1 MVMRAA
7 LVLALASAARGGA
20 LPSVWPVST
29 TYFSTDPAASAQFMA
44 SRLNASV
51 VAPNISSACGA
62 ELAWVRMPGSGYEFH
77 FVREGDGARSGG
89 ALDPAGYVAYVDALY
104 GNLSA
109 QSASAGCVRRPRAR
123 ILARV

>member
-1 MVMRAA
+1 MMRAA

-51 VAPNISSACGA
+51 VAPNVSSACGA

-77 FVREGDGARSGG
+77 FVKEGDGGAPSGDR
-89 ALDPAGYVAYVDALY
+89 LDPAGYADDYY
-104 GNLSA
+104 Y
-109 QSASAGCVRRPRAR
+109 
-123 ILARV
+123 

>member
-51 VAPNISSACGA
+51 VYVGRLRNVKDLEAIAE
-62 ELAWVRMPGSGYEFH
+62 ELAGERGKDSLRDAMLTATNDAPHSYLQINLMNPPDLAWRIRM
-77 FVREGDGARSGG
+77 DGPY
-89 ALDPAGYVAYVDALY
+89 L
-104 GNLSA
+104 
-109 QSASAGCVRRPRAR
+109 
-123 ILARV
+123 